1 MKKITN
7 LVLTI
12 IACAVFVQNL
22 NAQVN
27 GELKMETS
35 VISKETIRN
44 EKRTNQCEIIRKHP
58 FSRQDSEDTFKLIFN
73 CKNLEDSM
81 SLQIIGFSRDLI
93 YERRFLGVSF
103 YDYGRPWY
111 VYVSDPKRGID
122 MSVIAKKLSSQVA
135 DSLHKEDIQYIK
147 KRMGEFF
154 NDDRFIANP
163 VMKLDKKH
171 LNVFHYDGISGD
183 STVIGFKIQLFVEG
197 FEMIAYSKKMQK
209 VQFIASAD

>member
-7 LVLTI
+7 LVFTI

-22 NAQVN
+22 NAEGK

-35 VISKETIRN
+35 VISKDTNGN
-44 EKRTNQCEIIRKHP
+44 EKETNQCEIIRKHS
-58 FSRQDSEDTFKLIFN
+58 FSRQDREDTFKLIFN
-73 CKNLEDSM
+73 CENLEDSM
-81 SLQIIGFSRDLI
+81 SFEIIGFSGDLI
-93 YERRFLGVSF
+93 YERKFLGISF

-111 VYVSDPKRGID
+111 MYISDPKRGRD
-122 MSVIAKKLSSQVA
+122 MNVIAKNLSSQVA
-135 DSLHKEDIQYIK
+135 DSLHKADIQYIK
-147 KRMGEFF
+147 KRMDEFF
-154 NDDRFIANP
+154 NDDRFIVNP
-163 VMKLDKKH
+163 VMKLDKNH